1 MSKNIEAATLEELYA
16 QNTDG
21 FLPILVEIQ
30 DDNII
35 WQTKDAYDEDGYLRL
50 VSGNIP
56 VMFEGKKYRPAVF
69 VFEPPSED
77 GKKVGNTNITI
88 SAVDRKV
95 VEIIE
100 QIETKPNVRIVA
112 AYCKTND
119 EEIIFSKIYHYNFTM
134 GSVQWDGVTAKWQLT
149 FDTAMEQNA
158 PVDLATEARC
168 PAAYEQND

>member
-1 MSKNIEAATLEELYA
+1 MPKNIEASTLEELFA

-21 FLPILVEIQ
+21 CLPILVEIQ

-56 VMFEGKKYRPAVF
+56 VMYEGKRYRPSVF
-69 VFEPPSED
+69 TFEQPSED
-77 GKKVGNTNITI
+77 GKKVGNTNISI
-88 SAVDRKV
+88 CAVDKRII
-95 VEIIE
+95 EIIE
-100 QIETKPNVRIVA
+100 QIETRPKVEIVA
-112 AYCKTND
+112 AYCKASD
-119 EEIIFSKIYHYNFTM
+119 EEIIFTKLYHYRFTM
-134 GSVQWDGVTAKWQLT
+134 GQVQWDGITAKWSLT

-168 PAAYEQND
+168 PAAYEQSN